1 MSRYSLSLPNFDAI
15 WPKIPSDA
23 FGIGKIN
30 WTAVPPGLFNGL
42 FHRPHLVAM
51 AMPADMFRSVTAVS
65 KRTSA
70 PVPVERALYRHE
82 IEEIAE
88 LVAAQMLRAR
98 RQGRHP
104 TVDVEFVEAAVEV
117 APFTNDQLE
126 RSSKRGRPSKVDHLV
141 HEMKRR
147 AASNELCMTYE
158 EELKH
163 LRAWMK
169 SHLPP
174 HRRPKMKTLYN
185 ESATLK
191 AAYNELKTARNVL

>member
-23 FGIGKIN
+23 FGISKIN
-30 WTAVPPGLFNGL
+30 WSGVTPGLFNGL
-42 FHRPHLVAM
+42 F
-51 AMPADMFRSVTAVS
+51 DRSPLFARNVTAAS

-70 PVPVERALYRHE
+70 PVPVERALSRQE
-82 IEEIAE
+82 IEEIARR
-88 LVAAQMLRAR
+88 VAAQMLRAR
-98 RQGRHP
+98 RQERHS
-104 TVDVEFVEAAVEV
+104 TVDVESVEAAVEV
-117 APFTNDQLE
+117 APFTNELE

-147 AASNELCMTYE
+147 AASNELRMTYE

-174 HRRPKMKTLYN
+174 QRRPKMKTLYN

-191 AAYNELKTARNVL
+191 AAYNELKSARNVL